1 MQRAP
6 IEVHPVYAVVGRDR
20 FLRNEMLEHILK
32 ALAPE
37 MDMLGPAR
45 FDGPRADPAEV
56 LDEVRTPSLLASRR
70 VVIVD
75 DADPFITA
83 NRGALERYGSAPL
96 ASGSLILLCDALARN
111 TRLYK
116 IIQGSGEVIVCDVPK
131 GRAVSAWIVDR
142 ARSKYDKR
150 LSPAGAQMLRDH
162 VGDALGNLDSEL
174 AKLTAYV
181 GERGEITPGDI
192 DTLTGQHREEKVF
205 AVTDAISAHDTAGAL
220 GHWEQVLATDRAAPG
235 RAIAGLAWGLRRLLE
250 ARRDW
255 EGGTSIGEL
264 ARRMYTDPRM
274 LQRRLETVTT
284 GQLEAQQRDLLE
296 ADVAIKTGAS
306 TIDRAVEKFIVKH
319 SAGGSATRRITVGNS
334 G

>member
-1 MQRAP
+1 MQRAT
-6 IEVHPVYAVVGRDR
+6 IEVYPVYAVVGRDR
-20 FLRNEMLEHILK
+20 FLRHETLEHILK

-37 MDMLGPAR
+37 MDTLGPAR
-45 FDGPRADPAEV
+45 FDGSRAGLADV
-56 LDEVRTPSLLASRR
+56 LDEVRTLSLLASRR

-83 NRGALERYGSAPL
+83 NRAALERYGSAPL
-96 ASGSLILLCDALARN
+96 ESGSLILLCDTLPRN

-116 IIQGSGEVIVCDVPK
+116 IIQGSGTVIVCDVRK
-131 GRAVSAWIVDR
+131 GRAVSQWAVDR
-142 ARSKYDKR
+142 ARSKYGKR

-162 VGDALGNLDSEL
+162 LGDALGILDSEL
-174 AKLTAYV
+174 GKLASYV
-181 GERGEITPGDI
+181 GERGDITPGDI

-205 AVTDAISAHDTAGAL
+205 AVTDAISSHDTAGAL

-235 RAIAGLAWGLRRLLE
+235 RAIAGLAWSLRRLLE

-264 ARRMYTDPRM
+264 ARRMYTDPRV
-274 LQRRLETVTT
+274 LQRRLETVTI
-284 GQLEAQQRDLLE
+284 GQLEDQQRDLLE

-319 SAGGSATRRITVGNS
+319 SAGRSAARRITVGNS